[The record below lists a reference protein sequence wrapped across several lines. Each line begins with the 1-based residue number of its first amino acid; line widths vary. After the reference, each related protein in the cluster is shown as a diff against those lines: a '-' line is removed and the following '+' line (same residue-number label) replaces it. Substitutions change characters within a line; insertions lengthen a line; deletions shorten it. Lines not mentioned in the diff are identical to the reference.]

1 MSRKISPFK
10 EQNEAIVRSLT
21 ASPSEPLTD
30 TSDIAIS
37 QLLQLYGQNSKL
49 SATARAKII
58 VEFSEKEEKVKEVCN
73 LSKIK
78 VRPDDGRIY
87 LIIKRKPISSTSYIG
102 LMDKLYEY
110 FFGLSQITLESFFPE
125 WLRWRAEETS
135 TSEKTIKENRFLWNS
150 LLNDKYITKT
160 PLKDLK
166 VQDYIAFFRHI
177 TKDRQLTR
185 KRFNDLRSIL
195 NSMLYLCV
203 ERNIIEH
210 NCLRDI
216 DYQQFTY
223 KAESTDI
230 TPYTEEERLL
240 IINHLSDDD
249 FYSLSIKL
257 DFHLVLRIGELKGL
271 KWSDIYNGDF
281 IRIQRFVNDKNQI
294 VEDIKG
300 HAKEGKRSMP
310 LTPKAKDILK
320 KIRQMN
326 PDSDFIF
333 IRDGQPL
340 STCTFNRR
348 LKKCCEELGITYR
361 SSHKLRFST
370 ASIMYKNGV
379 ADTELQKLLGHASL
393 TMTQHYLRNL
403 TPEEEI
409 ASKIRAILG

>member
-10 EQNEAIVRSLT
+10 EQNEAIARSLT

-216 DYQQFTY
+216 NYRQFTY

-271 KWSDIYNGDF
+271 KWSDIYNDDF

-294 VEDIKG
+294 IEDIKG

-348 LKKCCEELGITYR
+348 LKKCCEELGIKYR

-393 TMTQHYLRNL
+393 TMTQHYLRSL